1 MAQMIPPGLPKDGV
15 SPGEI
20 QVFEWLKNAPGTEGW
35 IAFHSYDLPKGNNG
49 RRHEI
54 DFIVMVPSLGIATVE
69 VKGHKTANVN
79 EKGQWRLGGDPFPS
93 KNPVQQVLNTCYAF
107 KRHVEPWSSETLK
120 IAPLLVFTDA
130 EVPQLP
136 DLDADNLL
144 SPRDG
149 SVVERLVP
157 KIENAV
163 RKEQGSLLTEQ
174 AFEHIRKM
182 LRPDFEVLASPLV
195 RSERLKTDLYRA
207 TQDQQRVLDAI
218 QDNPRVILQGPPGA
232 GKTVIALEAARRAS
246 QEGLST
252 RVLCFNTMLGKKLKK
267 DSSPDFPASSIFQFL
282 VEYSGEVPPSGASS
296 EWWLEFARKC
306 AASVTEE
313 DKVDFLVVD
322 EMQDL
327 MDPNYLLVLDSLV
340 HGGLANGNWVMTGDS
355 DNQDLYK
362 RTNTDT
368 SIPGNPTRLSL
379 RDNCRNLEVQGKW
392 IESLGQRPELFR
404 AYLRKESAENPM
416 VVFVD
421 HDFEDSIQQ
430 TLKSLLRSH
439 KPSEIVVLVKDLAR
453 QKQVT
458 ARLGIK
464 AYFPDTPE
472 VGVATFRTFKGLEIP
487 VAIVETTLDAPNDE
501 FITAGT
507 RATEELVVLLPTSD
521 QKEFI
526 RRVTS

>member
-20 QVFEWLKNAPGTEGW
+20 QVFEWLKNAPGTEDW

-54 DFIVMVPSLGIATVE
+54 DFIILVPSLGIATME
-69 VKGHKTANVN
+69 VKGHKSANVN
-79 EKGQWRLGGDPFPS
+79 EKGQWRLGSDPFPS

-107 KRHVEPWSSETLK
+107 KRHVEPWTFEILK

-136 DLDADNLL
+136 DLDPDNLL
-144 SPRDG
+144 SPKDG
-149 SVVERLVP
+149 SVVERLVSS
-157 KIENAV
+157 IENAI
-163 RKEQGSLLTEQ
+163 RKEQGSLLSAQ
-174 AFEHIRKM
+174 SFETIRKM

-232 GKTVIALEAARRAS
+232 GKTVIAIEAARRAT
-246 QEGLST
+246 QDGLTS
-252 RVLCFNTMLGKKLKK
+252 RVVCFNTMLGKKLKN
-267 DSSPDFPASSIFQFL
+267 DSAPEFPASSLFQYL
-282 VEYSGEVPPSGASS
+282 VEHSQETPPSGATS
-296 EWWLEFARKC
+296 EWWLNFAEKC
-306 AASVTEE
+306 AETIKES
-313 DKVDFLVVD
+313 DQVDFLVVD

-327 MDPNYLLVLDSLV
+327 MGPSYLKVLDKIV
-340 HGGLANGNWVMTGDS
+340 KGGLENGNWVMTGDS
-355 DNQDLYK
+355 ENQDLYK
-362 RTNTDT
+362 RSDKNVGL
-368 SIPGNPTRLSL
+368 PGNPTMLSL

-392 IESLGQRPELFR
+392 IELLGLRPDLFR
-404 AYLRKESAENPM
+404 SYLRKESSENPL
-416 VVFVD
+416 VVFVEE
-421 HDFEDSIQQ
+421 DFDEALQQ
-430 TLKSLLRSH
+430 CVKSLLRTH
-439 KPSEIVVLVKDLAR
+439 KPSDIVVLVKDLAR
-453 QKQVT
+453 LKQVT

-464 AYFPDTPE
+464 PYYPDTQE

-487 VAIVETTLDAPNDE
+487 VAVVETNFESPSDE

-507 RATEELVVLLPTSD
+507 RATEELVVLLPASD